1 MEVDEGSNLPNVEDP
16 DVQKKKLG
24 KKQKKM
30 TR

>member
-24 KKQKKM
+24 KK
-30 TR
+30 